1 MGTRPKYDDLPNPKE
16 PACQLMAAQ
25 LEAHMAEFN
34 PVQLKSLEDSG
45 QLQEFLEERA
55 SQARL
60 IYLQCRKVGMS
71 PQQAG
76 EVADK
81 DLYPEPEIW
90 EEDEGPE
97 W

>member
-1 MGTRPKYDDLPNPKE
+1 MGINPKFDDLPDPKE

-25 LEAHMAEFN
+25 LEAHMMEFN
-34 PVQLKSLEDSG
+34 PVQLKALEDSG
-45 QLQEFLEERA
+45 QLQDFLEERA

-60 IYLQCRKVGMS
+60 IYLQCRKAGMS
-71 PQQAG
+71 PLQAG

-81 DLYPEPEIW
+81 DLYPEPEIC
-90 EEDEGPE
+90 EEDKEPE